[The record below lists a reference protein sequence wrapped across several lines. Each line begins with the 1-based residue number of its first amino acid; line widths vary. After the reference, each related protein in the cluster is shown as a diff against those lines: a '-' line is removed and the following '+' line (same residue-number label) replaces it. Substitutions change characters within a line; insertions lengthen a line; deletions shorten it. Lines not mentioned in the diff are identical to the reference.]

1 MTRFTFYYTIDSVKY
16 IFAVKHCK
24 KPGQT
29 KVYKNLIKLL
39 DDDKITSIGYSLE
52 TLIH

>member
-1 MTRFTFYYTIDSVKY
+1 MNRITFYYTIENVNY

-24 KPGQT
+24 KPAQT

-39 DDDKITSIGYSLE
+39 HNDKVTSIGYSSE
-52 TLIH
+52 TLNY

>member
-1 MTRFTFYYTIDSVKY
+1 MTRFTFYYTIDSVQY

-24 KPGQT
+24 KPEQT
-29 KVYKNLIKLL
+29 KVYKHLIKLL
-39 DDDKITSIGYSLE
+39 DEEKVTSIGYSLE

>member
-1 MTRFTFYYTIDSVKY
+1 MTRTTFYYTIENVKY

-24 KPGQT
+24 KPEQT